1 MVDHRVTKIFHWT
14 QQVHGT
20 STISMTRHHR
30 EGKLSRRSCYQK
42 SRTFPSDWSCYQLH
56 PHRPAAESDEWELS
70 ELHAPGD
77 HDLHRHGPSDGASAE
92 GTGRKVCRRQIW
104 WIGGLPFLR
113 VHVHDL
119 LGNSSVFKE
128 EFNPAGTSTKIFD
141 TSVNLLPQTK
151 AALVT
156 ILWVYLWVRISL
168 S

>member
-14 QQVHGT
+14 QQVHGS

-42 SRTFPSDWSCYQLH
+42 SRTFPSDWSCDQLH
-56 PHRPAAESDEWELS
+56 PHRPAAESHEWELG
-70 ELHAPGD
+70 ELPAPGD
-77 HDLHRHGPSDGASAE
+77 HDLRGHGHSDGASAE
-92 GTGRKVCRRQIW
+92 GTGQSLQAPNLVNR
-104 WIGGLPFLR
+104 GLPFLR

-128 EFNPAGTSTKIFD
+128 EFNPAGTSTIFFD
-141 TSVNLLPQTK
+141 TSVNVLPQTK

-168 S
+168 A